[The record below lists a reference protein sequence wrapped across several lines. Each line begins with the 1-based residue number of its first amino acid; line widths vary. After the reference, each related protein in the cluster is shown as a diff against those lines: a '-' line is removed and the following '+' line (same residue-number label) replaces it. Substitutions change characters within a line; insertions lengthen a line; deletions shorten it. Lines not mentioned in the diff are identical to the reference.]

1 VPIITFDY
9 GDINIDLMFAQLP
22 VDSVPPPTAARG
34 PLLTD
39 LSLVAV
45 AWSQVPPTIDINAD
59 SVLQGLDTGTQRSLN
74 GPRVT
79 NLIERLVPQ
88 FDAFRQLLR
97 CIRLWAKRRG
107 ASSPTGTRKEGCCEP
122 T

>member
-1 VPIITFDY
+1 
-9 GDINIDLMFAQLP
+9 M
-22 VDSVPPPTAARG
+22 
-34 PLLTD
+34 
-39 LSLVAV
+39 
-45 AWSQVPPTIDINAD
+45 PPTIDINAD